1 MNWNNICKQR
11 WLLSPT
17 YFTGLMLKLLFQFF
31 LFFVAIGTCAQQDSV
46 SIQTL
51 KARESFWNLSDT
63 TIRNEIASF
72 NRKGDSIKQRAAVK
86 AVKLTE
92 IPLMSC
98 SDTVANFH
106 LKSAYIHLYF
116 SDFDFTD
123 HQLSYFPGKGLDS
136 ILLIDNQPFWGTNGK
151 LPKRKVK
158 DVFFVLHS
166 HYLVDFPS
174 EAFTGIYEPPLCT
187 WDYNPVG
194 KTVHREALATPHLR
208 LLKSETSHHM
218 YLYMLNGEDENRY
231 EVIWILEN
239 ERYLTRVV
247 DGI

>member
-1 MNWNNICKQR
+1 M
-11 WLLSPT
+11 LPT
-17 YFTGLMLKLLFQFF
+17 YLTYRMLKVLFPFF
-31 LFFVAIGTCAQQDSV
+31 LFCFAISAYGQQDSV
-46 SIQTL
+46 SFQEL
-51 KARESFWNLSDT
+51 KARESFWNLTDT

-72 NRKGDSIKQRAAVK
+72 NRKGDSIKQQAAVK
-86 AVKLTE
+86 AVKLME
-92 IPLMSC
+92 IPLVSC

-123 HQLSYFPGKGLDS
+123 HQLSYYAGKGLDS

-151 LPKRKVK
+151 LPKRKVS

-166 HYLVDFPS
+166 HYLVDFPA
-174 EAFTGIYEPPLCT
+174 EAFTGIYEPWPCDWEYQPT
-187 WDYNPVG
+187 G
-194 KTVHREALATPHLR
+194 KYVHREPLATPNLR

-218 YLYMLNGEDENRY
+218 YLYMLNGEGENRY

-247 DGI
+247 DGGI